1 VAAEITLPEGVTGT
15 FVWSGR
21 QVALRAGTQALSLP

>member
-15 FVWSGR
+15 FIWSGR
-21 QVALRAGTQALSLP
+21 RVALRAGAQVLTLP